1 MIYSSNFIAKTKKF
15 IHYSFV
21 FIHVKFTIVYNL
33 PKVYCD
39 AFISWLDFHSDGT
52 HLLQRIHWWTN
63 DEMLNFSKS
72 GCKSLWIKVAAKWI
86 NKNTYYSYI
95 TKKYIFA
102 IMV

>member
-39 AFISWLDFHSDGT
+39 DFISWLDFHSAEDPLVNKWWNAT
-52 HLLQRIHWWTN
+52 FLQI
-63 DEMLNFSKS
+63 
-72 GCKSLWIKVAAKWI
+72 
-86 NKNTYYSYI
+86 
-95 TKKYIFA
+95 
-102 IMV
+102 